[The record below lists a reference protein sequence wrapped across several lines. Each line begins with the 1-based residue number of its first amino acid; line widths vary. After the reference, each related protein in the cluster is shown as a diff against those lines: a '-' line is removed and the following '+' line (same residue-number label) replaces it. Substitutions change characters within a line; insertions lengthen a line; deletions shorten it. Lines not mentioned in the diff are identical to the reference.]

1 MSTVENERYGKKRE
15 RKLVFTNDFSIDIQT
30 TKKLR
35 NETELLVGEN
45 QQTEEQIMINHV
57 KMCGFAQN
65 EYRKNRY

>member
-1 MSTVENERYGKKRE
+1 MMSTVENERYGKKRE

-45 QQTEEQIMINHV
+45 QQTEE
-57 KMCGFAQN
+57 
-65 EYRKNRY
+65 